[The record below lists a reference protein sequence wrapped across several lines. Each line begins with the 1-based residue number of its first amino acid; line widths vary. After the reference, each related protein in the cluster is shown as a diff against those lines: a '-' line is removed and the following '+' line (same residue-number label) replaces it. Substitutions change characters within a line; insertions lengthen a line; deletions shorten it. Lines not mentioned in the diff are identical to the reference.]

1 MIKLFVTDIDN
12 TLTEQAFTVPQP
24 NLDAIARAK
33 SAGVYV
39 TVATGRG
46 YLGASTILDAIK
58 PNCPVICYGG
68 AVIADADTAEPVF
81 VSEIGNELVQEALSL
96 ADEMGIHA
104 HIYQG
109 DTIVSETDDF
119 YTHRYV
125 ERLHLP
131 VRIDPMLRKK
141 VWHAV
146 PKVLWI
152 TSEEEAVR
160 VIPMLRE
167 RFAGRLKISGSSPG
181 FVEFN
186 TLGVDKG
193 TGVARLAAHLGVA
206 REEVAAAGD
215 NTLDLEMIEWAGLGA
230 AVSDGKASV
239 KEIADVITPA
249 CADCGVA
256 WLIDEY
262 ILKGR

>member
-12 TLTEQAFTVPQP
+12 TLTEQSFTAPQP
-24 NLDAIARAK
+24 NLDAMARAK
-33 SAGVYV
+33 DAGVYV

-46 YLGASTILDAIK
+46 YLGASEIIDAVR

-68 AVIADADTAEPVF
+68 AIIADARTAKPVF
-81 VSEIGNELVQEALSL
+81 VSQISNALVQEVLSL
-96 ADEMGIHA
+96 AEEMRIHA

-109 DTIVSETDDF
+109 DTIISETDDC
-119 YTHRYV
+119 YTRRYV
-125 ERLHLP
+125 EKLHLP
-131 VRIDPMLRKK
+131 VQIDPALRQR
-141 VWHAV
+141 VWYDV

-152 TSEEEAVR
+152 TTEAEAAR
-160 VIPMLRE
+160 VIPMARA
-167 RFAGRLKISGSSPG
+167 RFAGRLKVSGSSPG

-193 TGVARLAAHLGVA
+193 TAVERLAAHLGVA
-206 REEVAAAGD
+206 REEVAAIGD

-230 AVSDGKASV
+230 AVSDGKESV
-239 KEIADVITPA
+239 KAAADVITPA

>member
-12 TLTEQAFTVPQP
+12 TLTEQPFTVPQP
-24 NLDAIARAK
+24 NLDAMARAK
-33 SAGVYV
+33 DAGVYV

-46 YLGASTILDAIK
+46 YLGSSAIIDAIK

-68 AVIADADTAEPVF
+68 AIIADAQTAAPVF
-81 VSEIGNELVQEALSL
+81 ISQIHNDLVQEVLTL
-96 ADEMGIHA
+96 ADEMQIHA

-109 DTIVSETDDF
+109 DTIVSEVDDR

-131 VRIDPMLRKK
+131 VQIDPLLRQK
-141 VWHAV
+141 VWHDV

-152 TSEEEAVR
+152 TTEEEATR
-160 VIPMLRE
+160 VIPMARE
-167 RFAGRLKISGSSPG
+167 RFAGRLKVSGSSPG

-193 TGVARLAAHLGVA
+193 TAVEHLAAHLGVA
-206 REEVAAAGD
+206 REEVAVIGD
-215 NTLDLEMIEWAGLGA
+215 NTLDLEMIEWAGVGA
-230 AVSDGKASV
+230 AVSDGKESV
-239 KEIADVITPA
+239 KAVANIITPS

>member
-24 NLDAIARAK
+24 NLDAIERAK
-33 SAGVYV
+33 RAGVYV

-46 YLGASTILDAIK
+46 YLGASSIIDLIK

-68 AVIADADTAEPVF
+68 AVIADADTAKPVF
-81 VSEIGNELVQEALSL
+81 VSEIDNELVQEALSL

-109 DTIVSETDDF
+109 DTIVSETDDY
-119 YTHRYV
+119 YTRRYV
-125 ERLHLP
+125 QRLNLP
-131 VRIDPMLRKK
+131 VQIDPMLRKK
-141 VWHAV
+141 VWHDV

-152 TSEEEAVR
+152 TSEEKAAR
-160 VIPMLRE
+160 VIPVVRE
-167 RFAGRLKISGSSPG
+167 RFAGRLKVSGSSPG

-186 TLGVDKG
+186 RLGVDKG
-193 TGVARLAAHLGVA
+193 TGVEHLARHLGVQ
-206 REEVAAAGD
+206 RDEVAVAGD
-215 NTLDLEMIEWAGLGA
+215 NTLDLEMIAWAGLGA
-230 AVSDGKASV
+230 AVGDGKASV
-239 KEIADVITPA
+239 KEIADVITPS